1 MAFVVDDDASS
12 FGAVPESSG
21 FESLIRSSIFTQN
34 TGRTALAE
42 KFYGNELSRTDS
54 RTLARPKN
62 ERVEDAGTVGVLVER
77 TGNDYS
83 PAYMIMAAGL
93 ITLVALRFHPE
104 TYRARLQ
111 TSAEA
116 DATAN

>member
-1 MAFVVDDDASS
+1 WLMHHPDPGLILLGQFGFVVVVGLFTGVQPAVLVEAAP
-12 FGAVPESSG
+12 FGVRCSVV
-21 FESLIRSSIFTQN
+21 
-34 TGRTALAE
+34 ALG
-42 KFYGNELSRTDS
+42 YNV
-54 RTLARPKN
+54 TL
-62 ERVEDAGTVGVLVER
+62 GVIGGLTPLAATWLVER